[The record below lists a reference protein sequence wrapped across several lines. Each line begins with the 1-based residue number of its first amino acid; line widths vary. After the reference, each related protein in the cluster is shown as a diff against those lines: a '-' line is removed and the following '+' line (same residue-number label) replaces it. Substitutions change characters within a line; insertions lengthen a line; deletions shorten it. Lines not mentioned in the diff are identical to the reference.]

1 MHRGVK
7 TRSHEDD
14 FGIVNL
20 SLSTSLWVGAHS
32 HSSEVLRILVVVRH
46 VEDLRVVDI
55 LVVHILDA
63 GAGVHSNQAVDHDVA
78 GQTAPAFLVVEMN
91 NSCLGLRS
99 LLLETQLQLGLV
111 IQQLRE

>member
-1 MHRGVK
+1 MHRKVK
-7 TRSHEDD
+7 IRSQEDD
-14 FGIVNL
+14 SGNL
-20 SLSTSLWVGAHS
+20 NPSLSTNLWVGAHS
-32 HSSEVLRILVVVRH
+32 HSLEVLRILVVVRH

-55 LVVHILDA
+55 SVARILVA

-91 NSCLGLRS
+91 NLCLGLH
-99 LLLETQLQLGLV
+99 LPLLETQPQLGLV